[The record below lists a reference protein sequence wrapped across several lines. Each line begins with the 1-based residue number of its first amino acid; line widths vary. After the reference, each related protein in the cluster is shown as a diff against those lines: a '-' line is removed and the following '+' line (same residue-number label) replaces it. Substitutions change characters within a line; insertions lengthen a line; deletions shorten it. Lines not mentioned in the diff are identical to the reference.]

1 MGRTRRI
8 TAAAALGLL
17 LLAGRA
23 SADPVIEDGVVTRV
37 EAAPKRLQGVDVIEH
52 LDAALPLEL
61 PFTDTQGRSVTL
73 RDYVT
78 GDRPVIFTLNYS
90 DCPMLCSL
98 QLSGMVTALKE
109 IDWTAGG
116 EFDIVTVSLNPVETF
131 EQAKRTQ
138 DRYVGSYGRPA
149 AARGWHF
156 LTGSEANIQALAHA
170 LGVEYGYNEKRKEYV
185 HPAVL
190 AIATPSGH
198 IARYLYGIEYVPKTL
213 RLSLVEASQGKIG
226 TSVDRIILF
235 CFHYDESEGRYAP
248 VAMNIMRLGG
258 GVTVLG
264 LGAFLSAFW
273 LRQWRKRAGREAAS
287 VT

>member
-1 MGRTRRI
+1 MGLTRRI
-8 TAAAALGLL
+8 TASAALGLL
-17 LLAGRA
+17 LLAGQA
-23 SADPVIEDGVVTRV
+23 AADPVIEDGVVTRV
-37 EAAPKRLQGVDVIEH
+37 EPAPKRLQGVDVVEH

-61 PFTDTQGRSVTL
+61 SFKDTLGQTVTL

-78 GDRPVIFTLNYS
+78 GQKPVIFTLNYS

-98 QLSGMVTALKE
+98 QLSGMVAALKE
-109 IDWTAGG
+109 IDWTAGD
-116 EFDIVTVSLNPVETF
+116 EFDIVTVSLNPAEGP

-138 DRYVGSYGRPA
+138 ERYVASYGRPA

-156 LTGSEANIQALAHA
+156 LTGSEGNIQALAQA
-170 LGVEYGYNEKRKEYV
+170 LGVEYGYNEARKEYV
-185 HPAVL
+185 HPAAL
-190 AIATPSGH
+190 AIATPTGH
-198 IARYLYGIEYVPKTL
+198 IARYLYGIEYLPKTL

-235 CFHYDESEGRYAP
+235 CFHYDETEGRYAP

-258 GVTVLG
+258 GLTVLG
-264 LGAFLSAFW
+264 LGGFLSAFW